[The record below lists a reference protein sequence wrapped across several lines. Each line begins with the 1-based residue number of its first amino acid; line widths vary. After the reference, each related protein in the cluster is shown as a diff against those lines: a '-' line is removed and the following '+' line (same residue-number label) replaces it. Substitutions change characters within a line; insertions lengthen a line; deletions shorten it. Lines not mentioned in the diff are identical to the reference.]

1 MVLMIDGDLWKTLV
15 VEIYT
20 SIDKKIAYFGDFVF
34 HVLLL

>member
-15 VEIYT
+15 VETYT
-20 SIDKKIAYFGDFVF
+20 STDKKIAYFGDFVF